1 MLPLGPCFVGF
12 GGFWVIAGLGL
23 GGWEGLEEWFW
34 GSGSRLDS
42 LQLMVCGVG
51 VRPWFQTILT

>member
-1 MLPLGPCFVGF
+1 M
-12 GGFWVIAGLGL
+12 IAGLGL

-51 VRPWFQTILT
+51 VPPMVPNHHKRPKQKKTPNAEA